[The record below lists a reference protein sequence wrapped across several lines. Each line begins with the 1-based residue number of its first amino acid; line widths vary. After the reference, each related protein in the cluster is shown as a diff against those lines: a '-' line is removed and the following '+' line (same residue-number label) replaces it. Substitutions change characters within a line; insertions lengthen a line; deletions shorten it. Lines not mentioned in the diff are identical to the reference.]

1 MFLMKNKWIFLLL
14 ISLCFNNSIAQ
25 KFSRQDS
32 LKGSITKERIWWDL
46 QHYNLKVSV
55 DPEKQSIYGSNLI
68 QYRVINGYQVLQ
80 LDLQTPMKIL
90 KIIQDDKNL
99 KFTSEGNAHFI
110 QLAKKQI
117 PGNEES
123 IEVFFTGIP
132 RIAKNPPWDGGIT
145 WEKDKNKN
153 YFIASSN
160 QGIGASV
167 WWPCKDH
174 PYDEP
179 DKGVCT
185 SVTTPENVMDV
196 SNGRLINEI
205 DNQNGTKTFQWEV
218 KNPINSYGININIAD
233 YVHFSEIYKGE
244 NGDLDCDFYVLPYN
258 LQKAKIQ
265 FKQVS
270 KMLKAFEHWFG
281 PYPFYEDGYKLVEV
295 PYLGMEH
302 QSSVTYGNQYKNGY
316 LGRDLSKTG
325 LGLKFDFIIIHES
338 GHEWFAN
345 SITNIDV
352 ADMWIHEG
360 FTTYSEVLYVDYH
373 FGKEAGNSYC
383 IGIRNNITNDKPII
397 GPYSVDKNGSNDM
410 YPKAA
415 NMIHTYRQIIDN
427 DEQFRSVLR
436 EMNRKYYH
444 KNVTS
449 VEIEYFLNKQTKTD
463 LSSFYDQ
470 YLRTTKI
477 PVFEYK
483 LKENSLKFRF
493 NNIVKGFEI
502 PVKVY
507 INGNEKWIVPNKKW
521 QSILIQENI
530 TNFKIDPNFYLQISK
545 QK

>member
-1 MFLMKNKWIFLLL
+1 MKNKWIFLLL
-14 ISLCFNNSIAQ
+14 ISLYFNNSIAQ

-46 QHYNLKVSV
+46 QQYNLKVSV

-80 LDLQTPMKIL
+80 LDLQAPMKII
-90 KIIQDDKNL
+90 KITQNGKNL

-179 DKGVCT
+179 DKGVCI

-316 LGRDLSKTG
+316 LDRDLSKTG
-325 LGLKFDFIIIHES
+325 WGLKFDFIIIHES

-360 FTTYSEVLYVDYH
+360 FTTYSEVLYLDYH

-415 NMIHTYRQIIDN
+415 NMIHTYRQIIDS
-427 DEQFRSVLR
+427 DEQFRSILR

-449 VEIEYFLNKQTKTD
+449 TEIEYFLNKQTKTD
-463 LSSFYDQ
+463 LSSFFDQ
-470 YLRTTKI
+470 YLRTVKI
-477 PVFEYK
+477 PVLEYQIK
-483 LKENSLKFRF
+483 GKTIKYRF
-493 NNIVKGFEI
+493 KNIVKGFQI
-502 PVKVY
+502 PVKIY
-507 INGNEKWIVPNKKW
+507 INRKEKWIVPNKKW
-521 QSILIQENI
+521 QSILTKENI
-530 TNFKIDPNFYLQISK
+530 TNFKMDPNFYLQVSK

>member
-1 MFLMKNKWIFLLL
+1 MKSKWIFLLL
-14 ISLCFNNSIAQ
+14 ISLYFNNSIAQ

-32 LKGSITKERIWWDL
+32 LKGSVTKERIWWDL
-46 QHYNLKVSV
+46 QHYTLKLSV
-55 DPEKQSIYGSNLI
+55 DLEKQSIYGSNLI

-80 LDLQTPMKIL
+80 LDLQAPMKII
-90 KIIQDDKNL
+90 KITQNGKNL

-110 QLAKKQI
+110 QLVKKQI
-117 PGNEES
+117 PGNKES
-123 IEVFFTGIP
+123 IEVLFNGIP

-179 DKGVCT
+179 DNGVCI

-205 DNQNGTKTFQWEV
+205 DNQNGTKTFKWEV

-316 LGRDLSKTG
+316 LDRDLSKTG
-325 LGLKFDFIIIHES
+325 WGLKFDFIIIHES

-360 FTTYSEVLYVDYH
+360 FTTYSEVLYLDYH
-373 FGKEAGNSYC
+373 FEKEAGNSYC
-383 IGIRNNITNDKPII
+383 IGIRNNIMNDKPII
-397 GPYSVDKNGSNDM
+397 GPYNVDKNGSNDM

-427 DEQFRSVLR
+427 DEQFRSILR

-449 VEIEYFLNKQTKTD
+449 AEIEYFLNKQTKTD
-463 LSSFYDQ
+463 LSSFFDQ
-470 YLRTTKI
+470 YLRTIKI
-477 PVFEYK
+477 PILEYQIK
-483 LKENSLKFRF
+483 GKTIKYRF
-493 NNIVKGFEI
+493 KNIVEGFQI

-507 INGNEKWIVPNKKW
+507 INRKEKWIVPNKKW
-521 QSILIQENI
+521 QSILTKENI
-530 TNFKIDPNFYLQISK
+530 TNFEMDPNFYLHVSK

>member
-1 MFLMKNKWIFLLL
+1 MKNKWIFLLL
-14 ISLCFNNSIAQ
+14 ISLYFNNSIAQ
-25 KFSRQDS
+25 KISRQDS

-46 QHYNLKVSV
+46 QHYTLKVSV
-55 DPEKQSIYGSNLI
+55 DPVKQSINGSNLI

-80 LDLQTPMKIL
+80 LDLQAPMKII
-90 KIIQDDKNL
+90 KITQDGKIL
-99 KFTSEGNAHFI
+99 KFTSEGNVHFI

-117 PGNEES
+117 SGNEES
-123 IEVFFTGIP
+123 IEVFFNGIP

-179 DKGVCT
+179 DKGVCI

-316 LGRDLSKTG
+316 LDRDLSKTG
-325 LGLKFDFIIIHES
+325 WGLKFDFIIIHES

-360 FTTYSEVLYVDYH
+360 FTTYSEVLYLDYH

-383 IGIRNNITNDKPII
+383 IGIRNNIMNDKPII
-397 GPYSVDKNGSNDM
+397 GPYNVDKNGSNDM

-415 NMIHTYRQIIDN
+415 NMIHTYRQIIDS
-427 DEQFRSVLR
+427 DEQFRSILR

-449 VEIEYFLNKQTKTD
+449 AEIEYFLNKQTKTD
-463 LSSFYDQ
+463 LSSFFDQ
-470 YLRTTKI
+470 YLRTVKI
-477 PVFEYK
+477 PILEYQVK
-483 LKENSLKFRF
+483 GKTIKYRF
-493 NNIVKGFEI
+493 KNIVEGFQI

-507 INGNEKWIVPNKKW
+507 INRKEKWIVPNKKW
-521 QSILIQENI
+521 QSILTKEDI
-530 TNFKIDPNFYLQISK
+530 TNFEMDPNFYLHVSK